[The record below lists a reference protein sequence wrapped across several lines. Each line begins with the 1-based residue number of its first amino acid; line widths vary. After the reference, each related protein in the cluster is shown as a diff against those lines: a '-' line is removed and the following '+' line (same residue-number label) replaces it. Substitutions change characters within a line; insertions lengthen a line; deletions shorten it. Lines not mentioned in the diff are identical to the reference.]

1 MKRIF
6 LVQSILALSLMIGGT
21 LAAQSKGGDRLTV
34 PLSDPS
40 RPAFLKVGII
50 SGGITV
56 RGTSGK
62 EMIVQ
67 GTVRTE
73 EGDEEERDTKER
85 RKGLHRIPNPNSGL
99 TAEEDDNVV
108 TIGAGAMWG
117 GRAIDISI
125 EVPANTSMKLSTI
138 NDGDVEVSNVKGDLE
153 VSNTNGSISLTNVGG
168 SAVLDALNGNITVTF
183 ATINPEKSMSFSSLN
198 GSIDVTFP
206 PSLKARLKMKTE
218 QGEIYSD
225 FDIKMETSP
234 AKMEDGE
241 RTGRRGRYR
250 VSLDKMM
257 TGTVNGGGPEIQ
269 FKNLNGDIYIRKG
282 K

>member
-1 MKRIF
+1 
-6 LVQSILALSLMIGGT
+6 
-21 LAAQSKGGDRLTV
+21 
-34 PLSDPS
+34 
-40 RPAFLKVGII
+40 
-50 SGGITV
+50 
-56 RGTSGK
+56 
-62 EMIVQ
+62 MIVQ

-85 RKGLHRIPNPNSGL
+85 RKGLPGNPTPTSGFP
-99 TAEEDDNVV
+99 AEETKNVV
-108 TIGAGAMWG
+108 TIGAGARG
-117 GRAIDISI
+117 GGGGIDISI

>member
-1 MKRIF
+1 MKKVLFTPVILVLF
-6 LVQSILALSLMIGGT
+6 LLLSGT
-21 LAAQSKGGDRLTV
+21 LHSQSKGGERLTV

-40 RPAFLKVGII
+40 RPAFLKIGLI

-56 RGTSGK
+56 KGTSGK
-62 EMIVQ
+62 DVIVE
-67 GTVRTE
+67 GTVRHE
-73 EGDEEERDTKER
+73 EGDEDEQEAKER

-108 TIGAGAMWG
+108 TIGAGAMLG
-117 GRAIDISI
+117 GRALDLTV
-125 EVPANTSMKLSTI
+125 EVPSNSSMKLTTI
-138 NDGDVEVSNVKGDLE
+138 NDGDIEVSNVKGDVE
-153 VSNTNGSISLTNVGG
+153 ISNTNGSISLSGVNG
-168 SAVLDALNGNITVTF
+168 SAVLDALNGNITVIF
-183 ATINPEKSMSFSSLN
+183 AGVTPDKSMSFSSLN
-198 GSIDVTFP
+198 GTIDVTFP
-206 PSLKARLKMKTE
+206 ANLKARMKMKTE

-234 AKMEDGE
+234 AKVEDNS
-241 RTGRRGRYR
+241 RGRRGKYR

-257 TGTVNGGGPEIQ
+257 TGTVNGGGPEMQ